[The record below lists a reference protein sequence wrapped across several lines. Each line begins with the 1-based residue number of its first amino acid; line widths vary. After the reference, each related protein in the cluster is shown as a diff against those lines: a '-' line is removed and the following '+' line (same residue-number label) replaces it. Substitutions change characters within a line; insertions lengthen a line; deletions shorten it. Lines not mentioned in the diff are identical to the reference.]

1 MDDYANSIKPT
12 AADGAPSGYE
22 IGYKRPPKHAQFPKG
37 RTGNPKGRPKRPDG
51 ISLKE
56 LFDGVQRTKDGS
68 TLSRRELMVRRILHD
83 AMAGDPREFK
93 KFIDLMERSG
103 LIRRSTPKSI
113 GPIIVKRVQAIS
125 SNVQVPQA
133 HDRIS

>member
-1 MDDYANSIKPT
+1 MDDHTNSITPT
-12 AADGAPSGYE
+12 AVDGTPSGYE
-22 IGYKRPPKHAQFPKG
+22 IGYKRPPKHAQFRKG
-37 RTGNPKGRPKRPDG
+37 STGNPKGRPKRPDG

-93 KFIDLMERSG
+93 RFIDLMERSR
-103 LIRRSTPKSI
+103 LILRAAPKSI

-125 SNVQVPQA
+125 SNV
-133 HDRIS
+133 